1 LSELKEAVEDLK
13 EDLRE
18 IEETRERGL
27 ASLEINYREII
38 ELIEG
43 NEDKLLAYLLAH
55 EGYSKRDIKELIEET
70 ERLEENQFYREHI

>member
-1 LSELKEAVEDLK
+1 MAELKEAVEDLK

-27 ASLEINYREII
+27 ASLEMNYREII

-43 NEDKLLAYLLAH
+43 NEAKLLAYLLAH
-55 EGYSKRDIKELIEET
+55 EGCGKRDIKELIEEM
-70 ERLEENQFYREHI
+70 ERLEENQFFREHI